1 MTIDYVSHVITL
13 FCDHTAYIYIYVIIY
28 LNYGEQQ
35 YVLAW
40 MISSTKDAAF
50 GQAPMTGVCQM
61 LHQGAVCQMHDHGIC
76 VDLLGLTG

>member
-1 MTIDYVSHVITL
+1 MYHMLSHCFVIIQ
-13 FCDHTAYIYIYVIIY
+13 HTYIYVIIY

-61 LHQGAVCQMHDHGIC
+61 HDHGIC